1 MIVYDSLS
9 LSLSIDLSICQ
20 VSVRRLPGTGGEED
34 GEEDAANPNPNGEED
49 AAHEAA
55 PPSLS
60 DRAQRAAEARQLGS
74 DLESLLGL

>member
-20 VSVRRLPGTGGEED
+20 VSVRRLPGTG
-34 GEEDAANPNPNGEED
+34 GEED

>member
-1 MIVYDSLS
+1 M
-9 LSLSIDLSICQ
+9 
-20 VSVRRLPGTGGEED
+20 RRLPGTGGEED
-34 GEEDAANPNPNGEED
+34 ALIVALIGGEED